1 MSLLIKKKKSIEI
14 LQEIVLDQKIIVDES
29 NYKIINIAGEIIPV
43 SHSTSDLDTSYDL
56 SKSRKRF
63 WEKIFGLEPLPI
75 EESGVAEKYA
85 GSLGVDLGITESDIQ
100 SAIEDADK
108 D

>member
-1 MSLLIKKKKSIEI
+1 MKRTKSIQI
-14 LQEIVLDQKIIVDES
+14 LQEIVLDQKIIVNES
-29 NYKIINIAGEIIPV
+29 KFKTINISVDIIPF
-43 SHSTSDLDTSYDL
+43 SHSTYGLDRSYDL
-56 SKSRKRF
+56 SESRKRF

-75 EESGVAEKYA
+75 EESGVAERYA
-85 GSLGVDLGITESDIQ
+85 GSLGIDLGITESDIQ

>member
-29 NYKIINIAGEIIPV
+29 KYKIINIAGEIIPI
-43 SHSTSDLDTSYDL
+43 SYSTYGLDKSYDP
-56 SKSRKRF
+56 SKSRKHF
-63 WEKIFGLEPLPI
+63 WEKIFGLAPLPI
-75 EESGVAEKYA
+75 EESNVAEKYA
-85 GSLGVDLGITESDIQ
+85 GLLGVDLGITESDIQ